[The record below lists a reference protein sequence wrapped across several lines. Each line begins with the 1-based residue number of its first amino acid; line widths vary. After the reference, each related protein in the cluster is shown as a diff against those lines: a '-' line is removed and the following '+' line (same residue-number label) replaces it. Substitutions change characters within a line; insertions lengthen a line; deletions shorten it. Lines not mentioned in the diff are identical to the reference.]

1 VKVEK
6 FVVAG
11 GSKRGWTTWT
21 TAAVDDRVV
30 GIVPFVI
37 DVLNVQPSLE
47 HHYRAYGFWA
57 PAIGDYTAMQLQVR
71 GGDSRYKAL
80 LAIEDPYSYR
90 DRLTMPKLIIN
101 STGDQYFL
109 PDSWQFYWNGL
120 KGEKH
125 LRYVPNTNH
134 SVRRDSDAAE
144 TLVAFYE
151 SLLSGRPR
159 PRYSWKMQKD
169 GSIRVETK
177 DRPSQVLLW
186 QATNPKARDFRLDT
200 VGRAYTST
208 PLAPEKEGVYVAR
221 VANPEQGWTAFF
233 VELTFPGGTAP
244 YKLTTGVRVVPDALP
259 FPAPVKEA
267 AGR

>member
-1 VKVEK
+1 
-6 FVVAG
+6 
-11 GSKRGWTTWT
+11 
-21 TAAVDDRVV
+21 VDDRVV

-37 DVLNVQPSLE
+37 DVLNVQPSME

-57 PAIGDYTAMQLQVR
+57 PAIGDYTAMKLQER
-71 GGDSRYKAL
+71 GGASRYKAL
-80 LAIEDPYSYR
+80 LEIEDPYSYR
-90 DRLTMPKLIIN
+90 ERLTMPKLIVN

-109 PDSWQFYWNGL
+109 PDSWQFYWDGL

-134 SVRRDSDAAE
+134 NVRRDSDAWE
-144 TLVAFYE
+144 TLAAFYE
-151 SLLSGRPR
+151 SILSNRPR
-159 PRYSWKMQKD
+159 PRYSWKMQED

-186 QATNPKARDFRLDT
+186 QATNPKARDFRLESI
-200 VGRAYTST
+200 GRAYTST

-221 VANPEQGWTAFF
+221 MAKPGQGWTAFF
-233 VELTFPGGTAP
+233 VELTFPGGAYP
-244 YKLTTGVRVVPDALP
+244 YKLTTGVRVVPDILP
-259 FPAPVKEA
+259 FRAPEKEA